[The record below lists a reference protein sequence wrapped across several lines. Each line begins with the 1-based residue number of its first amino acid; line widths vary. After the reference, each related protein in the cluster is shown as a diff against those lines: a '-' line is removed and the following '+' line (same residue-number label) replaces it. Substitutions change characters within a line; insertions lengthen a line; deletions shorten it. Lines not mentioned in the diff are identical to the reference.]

1 MDESTAQVRSLGAE
15 ERPVRLGSP
24 HRVGDVSRTVLVTG
38 ADGGIGTAT
47 VEALLRKGYRV
58 WAAARDETGRQQ
70 LSDRFGESVRALA
83 FDVTDSHAIF
93 EAAKQVI
100 SAGPLFGLVNIAGAA
115 LPGPLEYLPIEQFE
129 RQIDINLTGQL
140 RVTQALLPAL
150 RDGAAAW
157 GDARIVVMGS
167 FDARLV
173 GPLFG
178 PYAASKHGLV
188 GLADGL
194 RCELFPAGIKV
205 VLLEPGAVATPIWQ
219 RGTGVLADLQP
230 LLPDGGG
237 PYRPVMEFAQRHV
250 STLSRRGGSPDKV
263 ARAVVEALEA
273 ARPRPRRVVG
283 VDAAIAAALVQMLPP
298 RLIYRV
304 AALPAVWS
312 AARWRRRR
320 RQSHPR

>member
-1 MDESTAQVRSLGAE
+1 VTAPSSGSSPNSTQRHAVELGAY
-15 ERPVRLGSP
+15 S
-24 HRVGDVSRTVLVTG
+24 VS
-38 ADGGIGTAT
+38 
-47 VEALLRKGYRV
+47 
-58 WAAARDETGRQQ
+58 
-70 LSDRFGESVRALA
+70 
-83 FDVTDSHAIF
+83 
-93 EAAKQVI
+93 
-100 SAGPLFGLVNIAGAA
+100 NAGAA

-150 RDGAAAW
+150 HGGVSTW
-157 GDARIVVMGS
+157 GEARIVLMGS

-194 RCELFPAGIKV
+194 RSELYPAGIKV

-219 RGTGVLADLQP
+219 RGTGVLAEMQP
-230 LLPDGGG
+230 QLPDEGG
-237 PYRPVMEFAQRHV
+237 PYPSVMEFAQRHV

-263 ARAVVEALEA
+263 ARAVMEALEA
-273 ARPRPRRVVG
+273 SRPRPRRVVG
-283 VDAAIAAALVQMLPP
+283 VDAATAAALVQVLPP
-298 RLIYRV
+298 RLIYRIT
-304 AALPAVWS
+304 ALPAVWS
-312 AARWRRRR
+312 AAHWRRRL